1 MRYLCII
8 LIFFFFASASFA
20 ILIDGYC
27 YLEGA
32 SDHSGSTVKFLEIT
46 PSAVT
51 DSTETLSSGYFS
63 IDIIPGIYDVVYS
76 RDSYLPV
83 QIDYLML
90 LADTTMP
97 PITLLFGMPLSGVL
111 SGTLGPGGFIIFDD
125 ISVNFGDTLRLVP
138 GTAFRFAGLY
148 SFEIEGTLL
157 AQGTPQD
164 SIIFTTLPLL
174 NPDYWKNIRFNGVGS
189 SGCSLAYCDIQYGS
203 HPNLGGGGIQCIG
216 ASPTITN
223 CTFQDNTA
231 RFGGG
236 IGIEWDS
243 SPTIS
248 HCTFFGNTAEL
259 GGAIYCGDGASPT
272 IAHCV
277 IRDNSADFGGGIY
290 CGENSSP
297 MITRCT
303 IVGDSASFGGG
314 VSCRHAS
321 PVLNSTIIAFTEGT
335 GLYFY
340 QDCSSS
346 QIEYCD
352 IFGNI
357 GGEISYYNQDSSQG
371 PPGIGNIS
379 TTNANGDPC
388 DSYFNIF
395 LNPVFADTAERDYHL
410 ALGSPCIDAGDPDL
424 PLDPDTTVADI
435 GAFYFDQLDVGGIAL
450 LPPVSYVL
458 HPNWPNPFNSTT
470 TIRYD
475 VKQTAHVSVKVFN
488 LLGQEEATL
497 DQGRIPAGSYTVS
510 WDADGL
516 PSGVYLCRMKAG
528 DFVQTRK
535 MVLLK

>member
-8 LIFFFFASASFA
+8 IVVFVFAQASLA

-51 DSTETLSSGYFS
+51 DSTETLPSGYFS
-63 IDIIPGIYDVVYS
+63 IDIVPGIYDVVYS
-76 RDSYLPV
+76 RAGYLHV
-83 QIDYLML
+83 QIDYLIL
-90 LADTTMP
+90 FADTTMP
-97 PITLLFGMPLSGVL
+97 PVTLLFGRPISGALSD
-111 SGTLGPGGFIIFDD
+111 TLGPGGYIVFDD
-125 ISVNFGDTLRLVP
+125 ISVDFGDTLYLVP

-164 SIIFTTLPLL
+164 SILFTTLPLL
-174 NPDYWKNIRFNGVGS
+174 NPDYWGNIRFNGVGS
-189 SGCSLAYCDIQYGS
+189 SGCTLAYCDIQYGS
-203 HPNLGGGGIQCIG
+203 RPNLGGGGIQSIG

-223 CTFQDNTA
+223 CTFRDNTA

-272 IAHCV
+272 ITSCV

-340 QDCSSS
+340 QDCSGS

-357 GGEISYYNQDSSQG
+357 GGEISYHNQDPSQG

-395 LNPVFADTAERDYHL
+395 LNPAFAGDYHL
-410 ALGSPCIDAGDPDL
+410 ALGSPCIDAGDPDISY
-424 PLDPDTTVADI
+424 DPDTTIADI
-435 GAFYFDQLDVGGIAL
+435 GAFYFDQLDADGTVL

-458 HPNWPNPFNSTT
+458 HANYPNPFNPTT

-488 LLGQEEATL
+488 LLGREVTTL
-497 DQGRIPAGSYTVS
+497 IHERIPAGSHTVS
-510 WDADGL
+510 WDATGL
-516 PSGVYLCRMKAG
+516 PSGIYFCQMEAG